1 MVNAFALARVHPWHM
16 LCVRHT
22 QVRPAAGI
30 IGPQN
35 RVAITLQYM
44 GPGPKVD
51 ANLELSDSQPYWWS
65 DIPNDACLEL
75 VITMASSPLATYRH
89 HVVCVKK
96 STLTKSQSQVW
107 FSLYIYVYLQLSSFI
122 YHQLVCFYKWLMW
135 VCSVGKES
143 IVGSICIRNYRSLLW
158 GASCFIFID
167 IFACGS
173 WVGLKQYTTI
183 MWQIWKSQSRKHFT
197 VCKSVKFIQIVS
209 NGRNCTLICI
219 HSDVWS
225 CETNAEEVT
234 TWYCMC
240 YVQLSVNSFLY
251 PFSGY
256 SFWRFSDENLK
267 TCGCCN
273 EAWILLSCYEQQ
285 KLFQA
290 YFKLSAEEWAAWW
303 WWNFEKCTN
312 MKLPNSFEA
321 IDH

>member
-1 MVNAFALARVHPWHM
+1 M

-35 RVAITLQYM
+35 RLAITLQYM

-167 IFACGS
+167 ILHVGS
-173 WVGLKQYTTI
+173 EWV
-183 MWQIWKSQSRKHFT
+183 S
-197 VCKSVKFIQIVS
+197 S
-209 NGRNCTLICI
+209 NR
-219 HSDVWS
+219 
-225 CETNAEEVT
+225 
-234 TWYCMC
+234 
-240 YVQLSVNSFLY
+240 QLSCGKFERAKAESTLQYASQWNSSRLCLM
-251 PFSGY
+251 
-256 SFWRFSDENLK
+256 DEIVLLFVY
-267 TCGCCN
+267 
-273 EAWILLSCYEQQ
+273 ILMFGAVKPMQRR
-285 KLFQA
+285 
-290 YFKLSAEEWAAWW
+290 
-303 WWNFEKCTN
+303 
-312 MKLPNSFEA
+312 
-321 IDH
+321 

>member
-107 FSLYIYVYLQLSSFI
+107 FSLFICLFAIVLVHLPPTCVFLQSGWCGYVLWESTLQHASQCNSSRLCLTVKIVLLFVHI
-122 YHQLVCFYKWLMW
+122 LMF
-135 VCSVGKES
+135 
-143 IVGSICIRNYRSLLW
+143 
-158 GASCFIFID
+158 GA
-167 IFACGS
+167 
-173 WVGLKQYTTI
+173 
-183 MWQIWKSQSRKHFT
+183 
-197 VCKSVKFIQIVS
+197 VKPMQ
-209 NGRNCTLICI
+209 R
-219 HSDVWS
+219 
-225 CETNAEEVT
+225 
-234 TWYCMC
+234 
-240 YVQLSVNSFLY
+240 
-251 PFSGY
+251 
-256 SFWRFSDENLK
+256 R
-267 TCGCCN
+267 
-273 EAWILLSCYEQQ
+273 
-285 KLFQA
+285 
-290 YFKLSAEEWAAWW
+290 
-303 WWNFEKCTN
+303 
-312 MKLPNSFEA
+312 
-321 IDH
+321 